1 MCDEMVSDVK
11 GNSICESNLLCMDK
25 PCNAD
30 KLLCDLSTIQEISED
45 VQTKC
50 KSDKERRCITDSKL
64 QPRRED
70 GKDGTNKA
78 YMNKVLLDMNS
89 QTFCK
94 SNILNECNFMSKT
107 DKYIFDSLPLTNSQ
121 KEELLLSI
129 YKI

>member
-1 MCDEMVSDVK
+1 MCDEMVSDIK
-11 GNSICESNLLCMDK
+11 GNPICESNLLCVGTS
-25 PCNAD
+25 CNAT
-30 KLLCDLSTIQEISED
+30 KLLCKLSTIQEISED

-50 KSDKERRCITDSKL
+50 KSDKECGCIT
-64 QPRRED
+64 D

-94 SNILNECNFMSKT
+94 TNILNECNFMSKT

-129 YKI
+129 YKRV

>member
-11 GNSICESNLLCMDK
+11 DNCLSQSNLLCVDK
-25 PCNAD
+25 SCNAGD
-30 KLLCDLSTIQEISED
+30 VLSELPTIQELSED
-45 VQTKC
+45 VRSEC
-50 KSDKERRCITDSKL
+50 KSDKEHGCITDSKL
-64 QPRRED
+64 QPT
-70 GKDGTNKA
+70 GGDGTNKA

-94 SNILNECNFMSKT
+94 TNILNECNFMSKT

-129 YKI
+129 YKKV

>member
-11 GNSICESNLLCMDK
+11 GSSICKSNLLCMDK
-25 PCNAD
+25 PHNAD
-30 KLLCDLSTIQEISED
+30 KLLCDLSTIQEIPED
-45 VQTKC
+45 VRTQC
-50 KSDKERRCITDSKL
+50 KSDKEHGCITDSKL
-64 QPRRED
+64 QPT
-70 GKDGTNKA
+70 GGGTDGTNKA
-78 YMNKVLLDMNS
+78 YMNKILLDMNS

-129 YKI
+129 YKT

>member
-11 GNSICESNLLCMDK
+11 GNSICQSNLLCVDK
-25 PCNAD
+25 PPNAD
-30 KLLCDLSTIQEISED
+30 KLLCNLSTIQEISED
-45 VQTKC
+45 VQTEC
-50 KSDKERRCITDSKL
+50 KSDKERGCITDSKL
-64 QPRRED
+64 QPT
-70 GKDGTNKA
+70 GGDGTNKA

>member
-11 GNSICESNLLCMDK
+11 GNYICESNLLCVDE
-25 PCNAD
+25 PYNAGD
-30 KLLCDLSTIQEISED
+30 VLSELPTIQELSED
-45 VQTKC
+45 LQTEC
-50 KSDKERRCITDSKL
+50 KSDKEHGCTTDSKL
-64 QPRRED
+64 QSTGD
-70 GKDGTNKA
+70 GDGSNKA

-94 SNILNECNFMSKT
+94 TNILNECNFMSKT

-129 YKI
+129 YKKV

>member
-11 GNSICESNLLCMDK
+11 DNCLSQSNLLCMDK
-25 PCNAD
+25 PCNAGD
-30 KLLCDLSTIQEISED
+30 VLSELPTIQELSED
-45 VQTKC
+45 VRSEC
-50 KSDKERRCITDSKL
+50 KSDKEHGCITDSKL
-64 QPRRED
+64 QPTGED
-70 GKDGTNKA
+70 GSNKE

-94 SNILNECNFMSKT
+94 TNILNECNFMSKT

-129 YKI
+129 YKKV

>member
-11 GNSICESNLLCMDK
+11 GNCICESNLLCVDK
-25 PCNAD
+25 PCDAGH
-30 KLLCDLSTIQEISED
+30 LLSELSTIQELSED
-45 VQTKC
+45 LQTEC
-50 KSDKERRCITDSKL
+50 KSDKEHGCIADSKL
-64 QPRRED
+64 QSTGD
-70 GKDGTNKA
+70 GDGSNKA

-94 SNILNECNFMSKT
+94 TNILNECNFISKT

-129 YKI
+129 YKKV

>member
-11 GNSICESNLLCMDK
+11 NDCLSKSNLLCVDE
-25 PCNAD
+25 PYNAGD
-30 KLLCDLSTIQEISED
+30 VLSELSTIPKLSED
-45 VQTKC
+45 VQTEC
-50 KSDKERRCITDSKL
+50 KSHKNGCITNDTL
-64 QPRRED
+64 QSRRGED
-70 GKDGTNKA
+70 GSNKA

-94 SNILNECNFMSKT
+94 TNILNECNFMSKN

-129 YKI
+129 YKRV

>member
-11 GNSICESNLLCMDK
+11 GNSICQSNLLCMDE

-30 KLLCDLSTIQEISED
+30 KLLCNLPTIQEISED

-50 KSDKERRCITDSKL
+50 KSDKERGCITDNKL

-70 GKDGTNKA
+70 GTNEA

-129 YKI
+129 YKT

>member
-11 GNSICESNLLCMDK
+11 GNSICQSNLLCVDE
-25 PCNAD
+25 PHNAD
-30 KLLCDLSTIQEISED
+30 KLLCNLSTIQEIPED
-45 VQTKC
+45 VQTEC
-50 KSDKERRCITDSKL
+50 KSDKERGCITDSKL
-64 QPRRED
+64 QPT
-70 GKDGTNKA
+70 GGDGTNKA